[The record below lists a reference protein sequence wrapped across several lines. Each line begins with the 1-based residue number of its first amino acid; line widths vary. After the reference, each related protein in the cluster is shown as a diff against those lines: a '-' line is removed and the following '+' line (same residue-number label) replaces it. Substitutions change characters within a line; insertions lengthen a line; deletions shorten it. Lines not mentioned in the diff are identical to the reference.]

1 MARAP
6 VSKTDC
12 FANNF
17 KAHSEKLSFSTS
29 HSINR
34 LASNSECPALSRLCT
49 RAKQRA
55 RTMSPPP
62 GNRSCGFPGFSD

>member
-17 KAHSEKLSFSTS
+17 KAHSEKLSFSIS
-29 HSINR
+29 HGINR
-34 LASNSECPALSRLCT
+34 FASNSECPCVVAAAYG
-49 RAKQRA
+49 RAE
-55 RTMSPPP
+55 P
-62 GNRSCGFPGFSD
+62 